1 MVRLFQFLLI
11 VSVATGGL
19 LILLLENP
27 NEFKAEIAR
36 VVSLNSPY
44 EVAIDGDL
52 TWRYWPPIAIQAAD
66 VSLISPVGD
75 TLATFAQLEIDV
87 DLIPLLSQ
95 QHIVDINALSIR
107 GGWINYDV
115 TPAGDS
121 NWQPSGTLSQGTAA
135 QSPPLPTLHE
145 LRIHDLTINYR
156 AESNYRLTISH
167 FNTSKLLTD
176 TPFDVSAGLQI
187 EDDDGTV
194 NLKIDATGQLIYAS
208 NQRLRF
214 DRLVSNIQAEPDLAF
229 NMTASGELHPERQ
242 VILLNDAAVTY
253 DTLIASLTG
262 IINFAAEPRFDGELD
277 VQTANLSKLAGT
289 PLPVTTL
296 QFTAGLT
303 ASPQTISISTMAG
316 EFDRTQFKGNIDI
329 DLNEP
334 RRIAGD
340 LRIDA
345 IDFTENAGLSDAQAA
360 STSGTNTDPEIL
372 PQSLKAYQLNLILR
386 AERLRYAD
394 IDFSATKIDLNS
406 NQNQLELIANTRLLN
421 GKLVT
426 SINSDWTDTR
436 LVVSADRV
444 DVSTLTESRAI
455 TGKLTGNGVY
465 EFSGDRLSDLE
476 ANLAGQSTF
485 SISDGSI
492 DVRPIKTLASSI
504 DSLRGKTSR
513 ISTWPDKQPF
523 RTVTGQHLFQGG
535 TRNGQILNARVENLQ
550 LTAAGGFD
558 IARESLDYTLTA
570 LFEQGNT
577 GAFAVSDQLAGI
589 RWPLRCQG
597 SFNEPPADL
606 CFGQQGA
613 IEELVKSVARQE
625 LKRKGNRKLDQ
636 LIEEKVPEGLQ
647 DLTRDLLKDLFK

>member
-1 MVRLFQFLLI
+1 
-11 VSVATGGL
+11 
-19 LILLLENP
+19 
-27 NEFKAEIAR
+27 
-36 VVSLNSPY
+36 
-44 EVAIDGDL
+44 
-52 TWRYWPPIAIQAAD
+52 
-66 VSLISPVGD
+66 
-75 TLATFAQLEIDV
+75 
-87 DLIPLLSQ
+87 
-95 QHIVDINALSIR
+95 
-107 GGWINYDV
+107 
-115 TPAGDS
+115 
-121 NWQPSGTLSQGTAA
+121 
-135 QSPPLPTLHE
+135 
-145 LRIHDLTINYR
+145 
-156 AESNYRLTISH
+156 
-167 FNTSKLLTD
+167 
-176 TPFDVSAGLQI
+176 
-187 EDDDGTV
+187 
-194 NLKIDATGQLIYAS
+194 
-208 NQRLRF
+208 
-214 DRLVSNIQAEPDLAF
+214 
-229 NMTASGELHPERQ
+229 
-242 VILLNDAAVTY
+242 
-253 DTLIASLTG
+253 
-262 IINFAAEPRFDGELD
+262 
-277 VQTANLSKLAGT
+277 
-289 PLPVTTL
+289 
-296 QFTAGLT
+296 
-303 ASPQTISISTMAG
+303 MAG

-386 AERLRYAD
+386 AERLRYAN

-406 NQNQLELIANTRLLN
+406 NQDQLELIANTRLLN

>member
-1 MVRLFQFLLI
+1 LFQFLLI

-316 EFDRTQFKGNIDI
+316 EFDRTLFKGNIDI